1 MKNINTM
8 LHLKLNSAVS
18 ALAVAAAFSV
28 LLPPSNAYCGVCF
41 LPDCQDSDTLHGDI
55 NMNVNNDTEWCEKKG
70 YTYYSSGKCPQY
82 YAQVGKCKKDDYY
95 LKCDA
100 KTWCQQNGYNTTT
113 CSIPNYVDQPCPS
126 FATLYKGC
134 KRDNQRACRDTGYT
148 NSCPSGQKLHASGR
162 CSYDNNFGTC
172 CRPSGCPANTS
183 LSYSSYGANGS
194 DGCGYTCYYTCNPNC
209 PSGTST
215 SNPGGCG
222 GSTKNGCRT
231 KTCYY
236 PYQSCCTPYGDES
249 GCNCYSCSDGC
260 GGTRKCCGSCYTPPP
275 SSGNS
280 GGSGGGSGSGGSG
293 SSGSGSSGNKWVGYV
308 RAAGGGSC
316 SPSGSGYHWVHKVTK
331 GCRNTSTGEEND
343 VFTTSACYSNGTIY
357 LTKEDCEKN
366 GTGKYGY
373 TSENC
378 GSCSDKNTTCDGK
391 TSSYE
396 GTCN

>member
-1 MKNINTM
+1 MKNINRNM
-8 LHLKLNSAVS
+8 LHMKLNSAVS
-18 ALAVAAAFSV
+18 VLAVAAAFSV
-28 LLPPSNAYCGVCF
+28 FLPPSNAYCGICF
-41 LPDCQDSDTLHGDI
+41 LPDCGNEILAGGGDI
-55 NMNVNNDTEWCEKKG
+55 NMNLNEDTEWCEKKG

-100 KTWCQQNGYNTTT
+100 QTWCQQNGYNTTT

-260 GGTRKCCGSCYTPPP
+260 GGTRKCCGSCYTPPVEIARGVCCGASECGFNGTSHP
-275 SSGNS
+275 DDSLCKSHYGSGTCYSNCMSALGKTCSERASYCRSS
-280 GGSGGGSGSGGSG
+280 GGSVKIEMCHG
-293 SSGSGSSGNKWVGYV
+293 
-308 RAAGGGSC
+308 
-316 SPSGSGYHWVHKVTK
+316 
-331 GCRNTSTGEEND
+331 
-343 VFTTSACYSNGTIY
+343 SNGYYPGALWICY
-357 LTKEDCEKN
+357 K
-366 GTGKYGY
+366 
-373 TSENC
+373 
-378 GSCSDKNTTCDGK
+378 
-391 TSSYE
+391 
-396 GTCN
+396 

>member
-1 MKNINTM
+1 MKNINRNM
-8 LHLKLNSAVS
+8 LHMKLKMAVCSA
-18 ALAVAAAFSV
+18 ALLAF
-28 LLPPSNAYCGVCF
+28 LPTSAYCGVCF
-41 LPDCQDSDTLHGDI
+41 LPDCQDSDTLHGDV

-260 GGTRKCCGSCYTPPP
+260 GGTRQCCGSCYTPPP

-280 GGSGGGSGSGGSG
+280 GGGGGGSGSGSGSG
-293 SSGSGSSGNKWVGYV
+293 SSGSGNNPDDCKPGTTYIIGTSYNGWCDWGNSPNSGGGKYVYCQRQKFCTTYGGSKKELNVGYY
-308 RAAGGGSC
+308 RALGPFWDDDGNGDGGE
-316 SPSGSGYHWVHKVTK
+316 
-331 GCRNTSTGEEND
+331 GECQ
-343 VFTTSACYSNGTIY
+343 AA
-357 LTKEDCEKN
+357 K
-366 GTGKYGY
+366 GTGK
-373 TSENC
+373 NC
-378 GSCSDKNTTCDGK
+378 D
-391 TSSYE
+391 E
-396 GTCN
+396 GEIIWQ